1 MSGGRG
7 AASVHFKFNNTPDYS
22 TITFDGTY
30 ISLSELKRQIFS
42 SLGDTNP
49 DCDLRV
55 TNAQT
60 NEGIFDFASIYL
72 LILHQSILI
81 GFLSFLFASNVDI

>member
-7 AASVHFKFNNTPDYS
+7 ADSVHFKFNNTPDYS
-22 TITFDGTY
+22 TITFNGTY

-60 NEGIFDFASIYL
+60 NEGIFDFASILYGFCLFFAQYL
-72 LILHQSILI
+72 IVDMQNSREIL
-81 GFLSFLFASNVDI
+81 